1 MKGMKKKNR
10 FGWAVVQSRFVIL
23 IAAFILLIPSVIG
36 YLGTKTNYDMLSYL
50 PDSFETM
57 KGQSI
62 MEDEFGTGG
71 FSFIMVQ
78 DMPFKDVAAMKKKM
92 EKVDHVEKV
101 LWYDDFADISIP
113 VEVLPDKIKDAF
125 YREDKN
131 ETLLMVVLKTGT
143 SSDESGDAIEALR
156 KIAKKQCF
164 ISGMTAGLIDTKA
177 LADKEAPV
185 YVILAVILCLI
196 VLQLTMDSFM
206 APLLFLVSIGMA
218 VLYNMGTNWIFG
230 KISYV
235 TM

>member
-125 YREDKN
+125 YR
-131 ETLLMVVLKTGT
+131 G
-143 SSDESGDAIEALR
+143 G
-156 KIAKKQCF
+156 
-164 ISGMTAGLIDTKA
+164 
-177 LADKEAPV
+177 
-185 YVILAVILCLI
+185 
-196 VLQLTMDSFM
+196 
-206 APLLFLVSIGMA
+206 
-218 VLYNMGTNWIFG
+218 
-230 KISYV
+230 
-235 TM
+235 